1 MSTFLFN
8 SSISL
13 KYRFRKTMG
22 HAPLFTDCIPTSLFY
37 VTANNTLHKKYLLR
51 ILRGLPSSLGSL
63 DTHRVILTYFAIS
76 GLDLLN
82 ELDSIPNK
90 QYVIEWLYSLQ
101 VCDDAELVSGFQG
114 SATLNTK
121 LNFGQNALYKW
132 GHIATTYSALATLVI
147 LGDDLERIH
156 RASIIRSR

>member
-1 MSTFLFN
+1 MLSNGFTPYKFVMTQVVTTLSDASDFLSEF
-8 SSISL
+8 L
-13 KYRFRKTMG
+13 
-22 HAPLFTDCIPTSLFY
+22 
-37 VTANNTLHKKYLLR
+37 
-51 ILRGLPSSLGSL
+51 
-63 DTHRVILTYFAIS
+63 
-76 GLDLLN
+76 
-82 ELDSIPNK
+82 
-90 QYVIEWLYSLQ
+90 
-101 VCDDAELVSGFQG
+101 ELVSGFQG